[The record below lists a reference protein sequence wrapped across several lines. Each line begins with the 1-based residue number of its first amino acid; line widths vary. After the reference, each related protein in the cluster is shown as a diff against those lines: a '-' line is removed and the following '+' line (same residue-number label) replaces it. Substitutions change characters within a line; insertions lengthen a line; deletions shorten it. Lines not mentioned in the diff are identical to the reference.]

1 MAQWSSFGLW
11 TGCVVLLG
19 ALTTTPVMA
28 QEGRASTRGEQ
39 QTLNSQSFMAAHP
52 DIKHRLDGL
61 LAYEEGQYEE
71 ALDEFR
77 RSAHY
82 ADKLSQAMLAEMH
95 WQGKGVAE
103 DRAAAYVWADIAA
116 ERGYE
121 KLVLVRENYWSNME
135 DAERTRA
142 LELGPALYSEYG
154 DAAAKPRMDRHL
166 RRARF
171 SMISKRPRRDIDV
184 VVQDHSGQS
193 MVIRG
198 HHFYDPKYWDPKL
211 YHAWADETWSAP
223 PRGRVDI
230 GDLESL
236 KPDQDP

>member
-1 MAQWSSFGLW
+1 MRRHPENGWMRYLI
-11 TGCVVLLG
+11 LLG
-19 ALTTTPVMA
+19 LFFGSPGMA
-28 QEGRASTRGEQ
+28 QEGRASIRGEQ
-39 QTLNSQSFMAAHP
+39 QTLNSQSFLLAHP
-52 DIKHRLDGL
+52 DIRHRLDGL

-135 DAERTRA
+135 DAERAQA
-142 LELGPALYSEYG
+142 LELGPALYAEYG

-171 SMISKRPRRDIDV
+171 SMISRRPRRDTEV
-184 VVQDHSGQS
+184 TVQDHSGQW
-193 MVIRG
+193 VTIQG
-198 HHFYDPKYWDPKL
+198 HHFYNPKYWDPNR
-211 YHAWADETWSAP
+211 YHEWADETWSAP

-230 GDLESL
+230 GELESV
-236 KPDQDP
+236 KPNEDR